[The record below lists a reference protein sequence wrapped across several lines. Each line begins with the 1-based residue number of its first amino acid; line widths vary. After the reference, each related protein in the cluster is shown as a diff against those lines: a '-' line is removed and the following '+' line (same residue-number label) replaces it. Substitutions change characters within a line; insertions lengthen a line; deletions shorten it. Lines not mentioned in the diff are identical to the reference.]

1 MWTNEDDISFSKGK
15 HEVFDKFKAY
25 KALVETQTDM
35 KKTLQFDNG
44 REFVSK
50 KFDDFLC
57 ECGVQQQTNA
67 IYTSQ
72 QNGGCG
78 MNQ

>member
-1 MWTNEDDISFSKGK
+1 MKG
-15 HEVFDKFKAY
+15 EVFDKFKAY
-25 KALVETQTDM
+25 KALVEIQTDM
-35 KKTLQFDNG
+35 KIQTLRSNNG
-44 REFVSK
+44 GEFVSK